1 MAKTEGMASENS
13 AGTASFYDVPIPTTF
28 PFSGIFAPEE
38 SSSSV
43 GFMELL
49 GFQDFEPLTFD
60 FPLTPLPESSDTVN
74 FPATPNSSSISS
86 SSNEDHV
93 KMAEEEEP
101 DKAKKQLKSKNKKRR
116 MEKEPRFA
124 FVTKSE
130 VDHLEDGYRWRK
142 YGQKAVKNSPFPR
155 SYYRC
160 TTAMCGVKKRVE
172 RSSDDPT
179 IVVTTYEGKH
189 SHPSPLVTRESPA
202 GITSNSRGF
211 ATSFTPPMQITQP
224 HFQQQQQQLYMD
236 SYLPSS
242 NFTPSSFI
250 QDRRFCAPSASLL
263 RDHGLLQDI
272 IPSHVRRES

>member
-101 DKAKKQLKSKNKKRR
+101 DKAKKQ
-116 MEKEPRFA
+116 
-124 FVTKSE
+124 
-130 VDHLEDGYRWRK
+130 
-142 YGQKAVKNSPFPR
+142 